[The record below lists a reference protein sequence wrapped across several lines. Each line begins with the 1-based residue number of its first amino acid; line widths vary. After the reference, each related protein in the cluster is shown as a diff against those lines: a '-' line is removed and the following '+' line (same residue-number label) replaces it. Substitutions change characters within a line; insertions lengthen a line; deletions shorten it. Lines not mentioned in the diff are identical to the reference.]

1 MIRRIIQVA
10 AQTGET
16 DIIALCNDGTL
27 WGMTNGTWAQ
37 FPAIPQNWSNES
49 VEKQW
54 SELVDANA
62 KVRTL
67 EQQVAEV
74 RELSTKVLAEPNI
87 GKAARR
93 IQERLDEIV
102 GVDNG

>member
-10 AQTGET
+10 AQTSET

-37 FPAIPQNWSNES
+37 FPAIPQDWSTES

-54 SELVDANA
+54 AELVDTRA
-62 KVRTL
+62 KVHTL
-67 EQQVAEV
+67 EGQIAEM
-74 RELSTKVLAEPNI
+74 REMSNRIRLDPKC
-87 GKAARR
+87 GRAARYL
-93 IQERLDEIV
+93 QEEVDKIV